1 MDKYER
7 QRQIIEILRIR
18 KIGNQGELV
27 AELTRRG
34 VECTQAS
41 VSRDL
46 ADLGILKVDGA
57 YRPPQ
62 LGSGEAGLV
71 GRLTVDACGDNLIVL
86 HTGPGAAQVAANQID
101 KARIGGV
108 VGTVA
113 GDDTIFIA
121 VRGKDDQTKVMRRLI
136 ALFKGE

>member
-1 MDKYER
+1 VDKHD
-7 QRQIIEILRIR
+7 R
-18 KIGNQGELV
+18 KVGSQAELV
-27 AELTRRG
+27 SELTRRG
-34 VECTQAS
+34 IECTQAS

-46 ADLGILKVDGA
+46 AGLGVLKVGGA
-57 YRPPQ
+57 YRTPQ
-62 LGSGEAGLV
+62 LGGAEAGLV

-101 KARIGGV
+101 KARIAGV

-121 VRGKDDQTKVMRRLI
+121 VRGKDDQTKVIRRLI